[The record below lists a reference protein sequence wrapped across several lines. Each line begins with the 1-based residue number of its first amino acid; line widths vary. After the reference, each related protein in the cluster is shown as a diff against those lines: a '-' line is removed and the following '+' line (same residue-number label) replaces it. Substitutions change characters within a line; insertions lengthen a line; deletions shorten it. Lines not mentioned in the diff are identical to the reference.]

1 MEPKEKFSAAVCH
14 RIKTYQ
20 KIVSTTI
27 KHLLGK
33 TYYNRE
39 KDYYG
44 YIGETKQQ
52 NCPHKNVSK
61 LSATKFYCS
70 ECGKT
75 FHFVSEEIAILS
87 ELLGMLIVG
96 SVVYLLTKKKK

>member
-1 MEPKEKFSAAVCH
+1 MKPKEKFIAAVFH

-27 KHLLGK
+27 KHFLGK

-44 YIGETKQQ
+44 YIGETKQL
-52 NCPHKNVSK
+52 NCPHKKISK

-75 FHFVSEEIAILS
+75 FHFVPEEIAILS

-96 SVVYLLTKKKK
+96 SIVYLFAKKKK